1 MTQKATI
8 SRREFLKGGLATLG
22 FVALPGGFLFAAPL
36 GWKHGG
42 KPNLVFGVVSDTH
55 LRTATDGKYSTRY
68 WSDKWFVSALRLFRD
83 AKVDAVL
90 HCGDMAHC
98 GQVEEMEFHR
108 TAWNKVFP
116 HDLAPDGHKVERLF
130 VTGNHDMEALNYGIG
145 KMVIDL
151 YPDPEERARHVLA
164 TDIAANWERI
174 WGEPYS
180 DVWHRTVNGYHFF
193 GRHYV
198 PGKGEEVEAQAA
210 ALVKETMGEMP
221 ACGKPFFLFS
231 HIRPRKVLN
240 AAMREY
246 SNAVSFFGHWHS
258 SAANWNRIYMWS
270 AGPVIQCPSCAP
282 HGSNALSSKDD
293 AWSPNPPIEKS
304 PETEGNRQCYVVRVY
319 DDMLAIER
327 HEVGKGGRLGADWI
341 MPLGRYDPHPFSKD
355 ELKKVIGEPQF
366 KRGAAL
372 EICNCGN
379 VKLCN
384 YENMEMK
391 EISQSHNSTISQSH
405 NLTIKIPLAD
415 GNPDSRVYAYEVEVT
430 GDEGTPKL
438 CKAIYAAGVNMGIGH
453 EPNGGVTTLEIP
465 KSELP
470 SGKTLTVAAR
480 PFTSLGTS
488 GRPIITDFKV

>member
-1 MTQKATI
+1 MT
-8 SRREFLKGGLATLG
+8 RREFIGDGFAAFASLFGGR
-22 FVALPGGFLFAAPL
+22 LFAAPL

-55 LRTATDGKYSTRY
+55 LRTTTDGKYSTKY
-68 WSDKWFVSALRLFRD
+68 WSDKWVVAALKHFRGQN
-83 AKVDAVL
+83 VDAVL

-108 TAWNKVFP
+108 TAWDKVFP

-151 YPDPEERARHVLA
+151 YPDPEERARHGLA

-282 HGSNALSSKDD
+282 HGSNGLSSKGD
-293 AWSPNPPIEKS
+293 AWVPNPPIEKS
-304 PETEGNRQCYVVRVY
+304 PETKGNRQCYVVRVY

-327 HEVGKGGRLGADWI
+327 YEVGKGGKLGADWI

-366 KRGAAL
+366 REGARL
-372 EICNCGN
+372 EVELSPCFR
-379 VKLCN
+379 VR
-384 YENMEMK
+384 
-391 EISQSHNSTISQSH
+391 
-405 NLTIKIPLAD
+405 IPLAD
-415 GNPDSRVYAYEVEVT
+415 GNPGSRVYAYEVEVT
-430 GDEGTPKL
+430 SGDASKKL
-438 CKAIYAAGVNMGIGH
+438 FKAVYAAGCNMGIGH

-465 KSELP
+465 ASELP
-470 SGKTLTVAAR
+470 SGKTLIFAVR
-480 PFTSLGTS
+480 PVTSLGTR
-488 GRPIITDFKV
+488 GKAIAKEVLV

>member
-1 MTQKATI
+1 MDI
-8 SRREFLKGGLATLG
+8 SRRDFLCGAATLW
-22 FVALPGGFLFAAPL
+22 LGGWRLFAAPS

-42 KPNLVFGVVSDTH
+42 TPNLVFGVVSDTH
-55 LRTATDGKYSTRY
+55 LRTTTDGKYSTRY

-108 TAWNKVFP
+108 TAWDKVFP

-282 HGSNALSSKDD
+282 RGSNALSSKDD

-327 HEVGKGGRLGADWI
+327 HEVGKGGRLGADWV
-341 MPLGRYDPHPFSKD
+341 MPFEREEGKGKREEERIKKPHPFSKD

-366 KRGAAL
+366 GKS
-372 EICNCGN
+372 
-379 VKLCN
+379 VKLKV
-384 YENMEMK
+384 ESVKLESG
-391 EISQSHNSTISQSH
+391 EDAVRVS
-405 NLTIKIPLAD
+405 IPLAD

-438 CKAIYAAGVNMGIGH
+438 RKAVYAAGVNMGIGH

-480 PFTSLGTS
+480 PFTSLGTF
-488 GRPIITDFKV
+488 GKAIATEFKV

>member
-1 MTQKATI
+1 MT
-8 SRREFLKGGLATLG
+8 RREFIGDGFAAFASLFGGR
-22 FVALPGGFLFAAPL
+22 LFAAPL
-36 GWKHGG
+36 GWKHDG
-42 KPNLVFGVVSDTH
+42 KPNLVVGVISDTH
-55 LRTATDGKYSTRY
+55 LRTTTDGKYSTRY

-108 TAWNKVFP
+108 TAWDKVFP

-231 HIRPRKVLN
+231 HIRPRKILN
-240 AAMREY
+240 AAMRGY
-246 SNAVSFFGHWHS
+246 PDAVSFFGH
-258 SAANWNRIYMWS
+258 
-270 AGPVIQCPSCAP
+270 
-282 HGSNALSSKDD
+282 
-293 AWSPNPPIEKS
+293 
-304 PETEGNRQCYVVRVY
+304 
-319 DDMLAIER
+319 
-327 HEVGKGGRLGADWI
+327 
-341 MPLGRYDPHPFSKD
+341 
-355 ELKKVIGEPQF
+355 
-366 KRGAAL
+366 
-372 EICNCGN
+372 
-379 VKLCN
+379 
-384 YENMEMK
+384 
-391 EISQSHNSTISQSH
+391 
-405 NLTIKIPLAD
+405 
-415 GNPDSRVYAYEVEVT
+415 
-430 GDEGTPKL
+430 
-438 CKAIYAAGVNMGIGH
+438 
-453 EPNGGVTTLEIP
+453 
-465 KSELP
+465 
-470 SGKTLTVAAR
+470 
-480 PFTSLGTS
+480 
-488 GRPIITDFKV
+488 

>member
-1 MTQKATI
+1 MT
-8 SRREFLKGGLATLG
+8 RREFIGDG
-22 FVALPGGFLFAAPL
+22 FAAFASLFCGRLFAAPL

-42 KPNLVFGVVSDTH
+42 KPNLVFGVISDTH
-55 LRTATDGKYSTRY
+55 LRTTTDGKYSTKY
-68 WSDKWFVSALRLFRD
+68 WSDKWVVAALKHFRGQN
-83 AKVDAVL
+83 VDAVL

-108 TAWNKVFP
+108 TAWDKVFP

-198 PGKGEEVEAQAA
+198 PGKGEEVESQAA

-231 HIRPRKVLN
+231 HIRPCKVLN

-270 AGPVIQCPSCAP
+270 AGPVIQCLSCAP

-327 HEVGKGGRLGADWI
+327 YEVGKGGRLGADWI

-366 KRGAAL
+366 RKDAKL
-372 EICNCGN
+372 EVENVANVEMLPNANIQSQLETGN
-379 VKLCN
+379 IGIGNTGNIGNIVV
-384 YENMEMK
+384 
-391 EISQSHNSTISQSH
+391 
-405 NLTIKIPLAD
+405 KIPLAD
-415 GNPDSRVYAYEVEVT
+415 GNPDLRVYAYEVVVV
-430 GDEGTPKL
+430 GDEGNPKL
-438 CKAIYAAGVNMGIGH
+438 RKAIYAAGCNLAVGT

-465 KSELP
+465 ASELP
-470 SGKTLTVAAR
+470 PGKSLTVAVR
-480 PFTSLGTS
+480 PITSLGTS

>member
-1 MTQKATI
+1 MT
-8 SRREFLKGGLATLG
+8 RREFIGDGFAAFASLFGGR
-22 FVALPGGFLFAAPL
+22 LFAAPL

-42 KPNLVFGVVSDTH
+42 KPNLVFGVISDTH
-55 LRTATDGKYSTRY
+55 LRTTTDGKYSTRY

-108 TAWNKVFP
+108 TAWDKVFP

-210 ALVKETMGEMP
+210 ALV
-221 ACGKPFFLFS
+221 
-231 HIRPRKVLN
+231 N
-240 AAMREY
+240 
-246 SNAVSFFGHWHS
+246 
-258 SAANWNRIYMWS
+258 AANWNRIYMWS

-366 KRGAAL
+366 RKGAKL
-372 EICNCGN
+372 EVSLDRIDKINKIAKTAN
-379 VKLCN
+379 DNPVNPVNLVQENPASPKLCVR
-384 YENMEMK
+384 
-391 EISQSHNSTISQSH
+391 
-405 NLTIKIPLAD
+405 IPLAD
-415 GNPDSRVYAYEVEVT
+415 GNPDSRVYAYEVVVA
-430 GDEGTPKL
+430 GEGVKL
-438 CKAIYAAGVNMGIGH
+438 RKAVYATGVNMGIGH
-453 EPNGGVTTLEIP
+453 EPNGGVTTIEIA
-465 KSELP
+465 KDELP
-470 SGKTLTVAAR
+470 PSETLTVAVR
-480 PFTSLGTS
+480 PLTSLGTA
-488 GRPIITDFKV
+488 GRPIMMDFKV

>member
-1 MTQKATI
+1 MT
-8 SRREFLKGGLATLG
+8 RREFIGDG
-22 FVALPGGFLFAAPL
+22 FAAFASLFCGRLFAAPL

-42 KPNLVFGVVSDTH
+42 KPNLVFGVISDTH
-55 LRTATDGKYSTRY
+55 LRTTTDGKYSTKY
-68 WSDKWFVSALRLFRD
+68 WSDKWVVAALKHFRGQN
-83 AKVDAVL
+83 VDAVL

-108 TAWNKVFP
+108 TAWDKVFP

-193 GRHYV
+193 ARHYV
-198 PGKGEEVEAQAA
+198 PGKGEEVESQAA

-327 HEVGKGGRLGADWI
+327 YEVGKGGRLGADWI
-341 MPLGRYDPHPFSKD
+341 MPLGRCDPHPFSKD

-366 KRGAAL
+366 RKGAKL
-372 EICNCGN
+372 EVSLDRIDRINKIGKPAN
-379 VKLCN
+379 DNPVNPVNPVNLVQENSATPRLCVR
-384 YENMEMK
+384 
-391 EISQSHNSTISQSH
+391 
-405 NLTIKIPLAD
+405 IPLAD
-415 GNPDSRVYAYEVEVT
+415 GNPDSRVYAYEVVVIGEA
-430 GDEGTPKL
+430 GSQKL
-438 CKAIYAAGVNMGIGH
+438 FKAVYAAGCNMGIGH
-453 EPNGGVTTLEIP
+453 EPNGGVTTLEIA
-465 KSELP
+465 KDELP
-470 SGKTLTVAAR
+470 PGKSLTVAAR
-480 PFTSLGTS
+480 PLTSLGTS